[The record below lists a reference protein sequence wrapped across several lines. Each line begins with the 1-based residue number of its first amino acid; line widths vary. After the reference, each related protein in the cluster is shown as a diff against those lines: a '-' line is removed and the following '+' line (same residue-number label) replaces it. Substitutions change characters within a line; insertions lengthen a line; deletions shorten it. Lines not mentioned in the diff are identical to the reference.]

1 MRIRE
6 KFLVIASVVLLA
18 AGLWGQH
25 VYQPKLLA
33 RLSYDNS
40 AVSQGEGVR
49 HVCVAVS
56 LDGFYR
62 IVRTTDKGQTLR
74 GQGKLPEEEFQ
85 QLKKSLNSKGFRSLS
100 KSDGGLIL
108 QDAEIFAAELPRLV
122 DFDGPEPPFTD
133 YDQRVRWLNPDGSS
147 PFPAAIL
154 PVVNWLKRFEPKD
167 LKPFEYTGFQ
177 DACPSVGLSLL
188 QPSVATN
195 TPR

>member
-6 KFLVIASVVLLA
+6 KFLLIASVVLLA
-18 AGLWGQH
+18 AGAWGQH
-25 VYQPKLLA
+25 VYQPKVLA

-40 AVSQGEGVR
+40 AMSRGDVR

-56 LDGFYR
+56 LDGWYR
-62 IVRTTDKGQTLR
+62 IVRTAENGQILR
-74 GQGKLPEEEFQ
+74 GQGKLPEDQFQ
-85 QLKKSLNSKGFRSLS
+85 QLKKSLNSKGFRNLS

-108 QDAEIFAAELPRLV
+108 QDAEIFAAELPGPV
-122 DFDGPEPPFTD
+122 DFDGPEPPFAD
-133 YDQRVRWLNPDGSS
+133 HAQRLRWLNPDGAS
-147 PFPAAIL
+147 PFPAAIV

-167 LKPFEYTGFQ
+167 VKPFEYTEFQ

-195 TPR
+195 SPR